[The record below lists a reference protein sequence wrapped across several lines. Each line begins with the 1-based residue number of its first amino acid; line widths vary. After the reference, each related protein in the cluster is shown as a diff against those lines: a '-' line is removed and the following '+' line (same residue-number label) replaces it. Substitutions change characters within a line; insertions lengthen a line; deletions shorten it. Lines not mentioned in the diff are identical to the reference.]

1 MSAIATKIAP
11 NIPMPDPKHAFES
24 AIAQIQQGGSKLSFN
39 RTPIGMRRGLT
50 MTPPSPQV
58 VEKQALT
65 DAARA
70 LAALWHISPTLVR

>member
-11 NIPMPDPKHAFES
+11 TTPMPDPKHAFES

-39 RTPIGMRRGLT
+39 RTPIGMRMK

-70 LAALWHISPTLVR
+70 LAALWHLSPTLVR